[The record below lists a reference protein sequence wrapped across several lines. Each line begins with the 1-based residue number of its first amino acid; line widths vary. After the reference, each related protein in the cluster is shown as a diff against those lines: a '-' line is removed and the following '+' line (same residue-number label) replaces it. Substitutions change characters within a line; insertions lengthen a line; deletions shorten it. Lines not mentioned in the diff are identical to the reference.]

1 MGSSL
6 TALKEWGQLVLSVTE
21 SPYLQD
27 LGKEL
32 SANWPWVL
40 AAALLA
46 VFAIGVLWL
55 VLSRWIERFLRWLD
69 TKLPG
74 DFSSLHRPL
83 SRTLVL
89 MASGVVL
96 FFAGLSIANSLGMDT
111 SGVTSDVKEW
121 GLNSGRWLLAR
132 LARIL
137 LVIGGAFVLLRFA
150 GKTMPT
156 LVRRYLGHRA
166 GEAAQQSEIEKRS
179 KTLEAVTLRT
189 FTTLV
194 VVVVVFMVLSELGV
208 DIGPMIAGAGV
219 MGIAIGFGAQHL
231 VRDCLA
237 GVFIL
242 LEDQYR
248 VGDVVN
254 VAGIGGLVEDI
265 NLRRTVLRD
274 LDFIQ
279 HIIPNGE
286 IRVASNMTKEKS
298 RVNINIEVAYK
309 EDLARVTAILNRIG
323 EDMYADPAFGP
334 LMNEPLKVLR
344 VDDFRDSGIALKVL
358 GETKPIQQWTIMG
371 EFRLRVKQ
379 VFDQEGIEIPFP
391 HRTIY
396 WGKDS
401 ETVIRQ
407 PDHAPGKEQSGD
419 DAGPDRISPS
429 EEGRKGP

>member
-1 MGSSL
+1 VIGVS
-6 TALKEWGQLVLSVTE
+6 E
-21 SPYLQD
+21 SPYLQE

-46 VFAIGVLWL
+46 ALAIVVLWL
-55 VLSRWIERFLRWLD
+55 VVSRWVEKFLRWLD

-83 SRTLVL
+83 SRTIVV

-96 FFAGLSIANSLGMDT
+96 LFTGLSISNSLGVDT
-111 SGVTSDVKEW
+111 SGVTSEIKEW
-121 GLNSGRWLLAR
+121 SLNSGQWLLAR

-137 LVIGGAFVLLRFA
+137 LVIGVAFVLLRLV

-156 LVRRYLGHRA
+156 LVHSYLGRRT
-166 GEAAQQSEIEKRS
+166 GEAAQDSEIEKRS
-179 KTLEAVTLRT
+179 KTLEDVILKT
-189 FTTLV
+189 FTTLILV
-194 VVVVVFMVLSELGV
+194 VVVLMVLGELGV
-208 DIGPMIAGAGV
+208 GIGPVLAGAGV
-219 MGIAIGFGAQHL
+219 VGIAIGFGAQNL
-231 VRDCLA
+231 IRDYLA
-237 GVFIL
+237 GVFVL

-248 VGDVVN
+248 VGDVVT
-254 VAGIGGLVEDI
+254 VAGVSGVVEDF

-274 LDFIQ
+274 LDFVV
-279 HIIPNGE
+279 HSVPNGE
-286 IRVASNMTKEKS
+286 IRVASNMTREKS
-298 RVNINIEVAYK
+298 RANIDIEVAYK
-309 EDLARVTAILNRIG
+309 EDLERVIAILNRIG
-323 EDMYADPAFGP
+323 EDMYNDPALRP

-344 VDDFRDSGIALKVL
+344 VDAFRDSGITIKVL

-371 EFRLRVKQ
+371 EFRLRVKR

-396 WGKDS
+396 WGKGS

-407 PDHAPGKEQSGD
+407 PGHAPGSESSGP
-419 DAGPDRISPS
+419 DAGPERTS
-429 EEGRKGP
+429 KG